1 MQVDRLLIVLVVL
14 GLLMFKVCGIIGTTF
29 FSYSGNERFKNFILF
44 LSYKVIFG
52 IQNNFM
58 AKRTNFKQFIIS
70 IEFSLPNSLIIYD
83 NDVNFP

>member
-1 MQVDRLLIVLVVL
+1 
-14 GLLMFKVCGIIGTTF
+14 
-29 FSYSGNERFKNFILF
+29 
-44 LSYKVIFG
+44 
-52 IQNNFM
+52 M

>member
-29 FSYSGNERFKNFILF
+29 FSYSGNERFINFILF

-52 IQNNFM
+52 I
-58 AKRTNFKQFIIS
+58 
-70 IEFSLPNSLIIYD
+70 
-83 NDVNFP
+83 